1 MVPVWKFKNG
11 NTICLK
17 PHNLSFMAKTFQ
29 LWVVKLGSLIDDEVW
44 SETQHASITLL
55 VGSPAQA
62 EGHEEEPGA
71 LQQRHLVIQVQV
83 SEALM

>member
-1 MVPVWKFKNG
+1 V
-11 NTICLK
+11 
-17 PHNLSFMAKTFQ
+17 S
-29 LWVVKLGSLIDDEVW
+29 SLIDDEIW

-71 LQQRHLVIQVQV
+71 LQQCHLVIQVQV
-83 SEALM
+83 SEA